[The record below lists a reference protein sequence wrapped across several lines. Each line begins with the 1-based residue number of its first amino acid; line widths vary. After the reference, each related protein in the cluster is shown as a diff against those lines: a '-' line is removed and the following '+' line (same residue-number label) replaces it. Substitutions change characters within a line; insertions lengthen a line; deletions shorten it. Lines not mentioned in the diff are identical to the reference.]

1 MRPFIQIRPCQNL
14 QETSCAFNFLLTK
27 TGGGRGVKA
36 QGNVCRRTE
45 SAL

>member
-14 QETSCAFNFLLTK
+14 QETSCVFNFLFTK
-27 TGGGRGVKA
+27 TGGGERMNA
-36 QGNVCRRTE
+36 QGNICRHTA